1 MSRLCLVCQG
11 QGLFHL
17 YIYFP
22 LARFY
27 FQYTTGSQ
35 SSRQTKVLSVT
46 APLLVR
52 SHYNRITYY
61 ALDTQLLSYGP
72 TGISYV
78 GSFADFINEQSNL
91 HLFSTAPNTITFA
104 STIHSQ
110 FESSYIHSD
119 GRILGLPNSRWK
131 DGVIKG
137 KDNLRKTGFSME
149 TPATKY
155 AASSIINLGFGG
167 QTDETNPDPDRP
179 DTDGSQAIGETLN
192 PFIAFVAN
200 ALSRRKL

>member
-1 MSRLCLVCQG
+1 MSSHTLQQFLQYATEQNHV
-11 QGLFHL
+11 HL

-91 HLFSTAPNTITFA
+91 HLFLTCAPNT
-104 STIHSQ
+104 
-110 FESSYIHSD
+110 YIHLAS
-119 GRILGLPNSRWK
+119 IHY
-131 DGVIKG
+131 
-137 KDNLRKTGFSME
+137 NLNHLTYIQ
-149 TPATKY
+149 TK
-155 AASSIINLGFGG
+155 
-167 QTDETNPDPDRP
+167 
-179 DTDGSQAIGETLN
+179 
-192 PFIAFVAN
+192 
-200 ALSRRKL
+200 